1 MLLNPCL
8 LIICLFPFEVR
19 AEVVS
24 APCDMIVIII
34 IEPHQHLSDLI
45 RVELVQ
51 QVVYHEHANFVPV
64 DSCCFIGV
72 TGRSMC
78 ISQEI

>member
-19 AEVVS
+19 AEVAS

-51 QVVYHEHANFVPV
+51 EVFYHDHTNFVPIIA
-64 DSCCFIGV
+64 DPLPGWRGDTIFF
-72 TGRSMC
+72 
-78 ISQEI
+78 SQE

>member
-1 MLLNPCL
+1 MLLKLCL

-51 QVVYHEHANFVPV
+51 QVVYHDHANFVPIIA
-64 DSCCFIGV
+64 DPLPGWRGDTIFF
-72 TGRSMC
+72 R
-78 ISQEI
+78 QE